1 MKKIDFFMQV
11 FKIYHHYTMS
21 LFGITEELREAF
33 SNSDGTVD
41 DVGTEIF
48 PDSIREVIGDRW
60 DDIVADIFWGTSD
73 YYLSII
79 CDSIISATGFVSADV
94 VHEYDGSTDQMWNII
109 LTVLTNSSLYGIA
122 GKKGI
127 FRVF

>member
-1 MKKIDFFMQV
+1 
-11 FKIYHHYTMS
+11 MS

-60 DDIVADIFWGTSD
+60 DDVVADIFWGTSD
-73 YYLSII
+73 YYLSLI

-122 GKKGI
+122 VEKGI
-127 FRVF
+127 FRGKYI